1 MHRYTVQIVKEIR
14 QVTPACIV
22 HGYEALEALIDG
34 GCKNGVLYGSK
45 CEQAVKENV
54 TLENKPSGTVAE
66 QICQASNKREQH
78 YLQGNIIIQCY
89 LLIHVILGSIKI

>member
-1 MHRYTVQIVKEIR
+1 MHRYTVQIVKEMR
-14 QVTPACIV
+14 QVTPASIV
-22 HGYEALEALIDG
+22 QGYGMLEALIDG
-34 GCKNGVLYGSK
+34 GCKNGVMYYSK
-45 CEQAVKENV
+45 CEQAVIANV